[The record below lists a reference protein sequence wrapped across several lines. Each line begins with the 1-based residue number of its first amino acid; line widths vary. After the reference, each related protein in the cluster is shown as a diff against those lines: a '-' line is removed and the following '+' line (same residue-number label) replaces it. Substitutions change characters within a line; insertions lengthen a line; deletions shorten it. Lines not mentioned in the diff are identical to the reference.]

1 MFDEITT
8 EREPVKTTKPSRRVA
23 LEGTK
28 VLVDPAT
35 GEEFRVGHMAVTDAD
50 ANFSKIWLANLLLA
64 VEEFGSASMAVLFWL
79 VKKTEETR
87 GNNTI
92 YMTIREIAAEV
103 GKSTQTV
110 HKVLRILETHDIIR
124 RKTGVIF
131 VSPEVIYKG
140 THTGRMHVLT
150 TYKAVEKADLEE
162 DDVRARVERR
172 AQELKRI
179 SEQYD
184 YVRKLMEA
192 DLDAL
197 EREADA
203 AAE

>member
-1 MFDEITT
+1 M
-8 EREPVKTTKPSRRVA
+8 KTTKPSRRVT

-28 VLVDPAT
+28 ILVDPAT
-35 GEEFRVGHMAVTDAD
+35 GEEFRVGHMAVTDSD
-50 ANFSKIWLANLLLA
+50 ANFSKIWLANILVA
-64 VEEFGSASMAVLFWL
+64 VEEFGSASMSVLFWL

-110 HKVLRILETHDIIR
+110 HKVLTILESNDVIR

-131 VSPEVIYKG
+131 VNPNVVYKG
-140 THTGRMHVLT
+140 THTGRMNVLT
-150 TYKAVEKADLEE
+150 TYKAVENPPLEE
-162 DDVRARVERR
+162 DDLRARVERR
-172 AQELKRI
+172 ALELKRI

-192 DLDAL
+192 DLDQL
-197 EREADA
+197 QKDSEA